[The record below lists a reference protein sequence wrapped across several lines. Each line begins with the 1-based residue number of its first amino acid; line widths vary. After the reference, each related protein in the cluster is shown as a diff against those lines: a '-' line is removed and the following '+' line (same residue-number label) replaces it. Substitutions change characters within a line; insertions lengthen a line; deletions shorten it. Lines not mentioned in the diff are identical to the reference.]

1 MNAFEVTELDV
12 KQAAKTRLGA
22 QLTDEQAMRIFN
34 RLDLERVS
42 DRAAFE
48 SDGDG
53 GTSGDDQAMVEA
65 TERAHDE
72 IVRQIKTR
80 SLLPPEDDG
89 N

>member
-12 KQAAKTRLGA
+12 KQAVKSRLGA
-22 QLTDEQAMRIFN
+22 QLADEQAMRIFN
-34 RLDLERVS
+34 RLDLKRIS

-53 GTSGDDQAMVEA
+53 GTSGDDQAMDEA

-72 IVRQIKTR
+72 IVRQIKAMN
-80 SLLPPEDDG
+80 LLPSEDDG

>member
-12 KQAAKTRLGA
+12 KQAVKNRLGA

-53 GTSGDDQAMVEA
+53 GTNGDDQAMVEA
-65 TERAHDE
+65 AERAHDE
-72 IVRQIKTR
+72 IVRQIKAR
-80 SLLPPEDDG
+80 KLIAS
-89 N
+89 